1 MQGYNFCPQEMLNFG
16 LVPSD
21 SGPRSLEL
29 ILLNSGS
36 RVISLTSLVAT
47 PVTEALAVDFQPLKV
62 MSSTRS
68 MNILWRS

>member
-1 MQGYNFCPQEMLNFG
+1 MLNFG
-16 LVPSD
+16 LVPSE

-47 PVTEALAVDFQPLKV
+47 PVTEALAVDFQPIKV
-62 MSSTRS
+62 WASTRYS
-68 MNILWRS
+68 THRIEIP